1 MVEKGGGGA
10 DLLRAPMVASRE
22 PGHVDAHIF
31 EIGPKQPQRST
42 RGNLEMVNDGWL
54 AWPGRQ
60 LTPMI
65 RYLGQGTF
73 ALKARV

>member
-1 MVEKGGGGA
+1 
-10 DLLRAPMVASRE
+10 MVASRE
-22 PGHVDAHIF
+22 PGHVDADTF
-31 EIGPKQPQRST
+31 KIGPKQPQRST

-60 LTPMI
+60 LTSVI
-65 RYLGQGTF
+65 RNLGQGTF